1 MAKAE
6 GIQKAFIYF
15 AADSAV
21 ILRGKLLIKGKNA
34 IGEHY
39 RSVPAKGVILEWAAD
54 FAEVSAS
61 GDLGYTYGKYT
72 YTSVD
77 SLGHSNASA
86 GIFHTVWKHQENGQ
100 WRFVWD

>member
-54 FAEVSAS
+54 LDRKSTRLNS
-61 GDLGYTYGKYT
+61 
-72 YTSVD
+72 S
-77 SLGHSNASA
+77 H
-86 GIFHTVWKHQENGQ
+86 
-100 WRFVWD
+100 